1 MKAWHFTA
9 GDRLRDG
16 RPVPPVGEWL
26 EHAGAVVPCSSGLH
40 ASRRLIDALS
50 YAPGGML
57 HRVEIG
63 GTMLPHGDDKHAASR
78 RRALWSLDATA
89 VLLRFARREALD
101 VAHLWDA
108 PEIVLRYL
116 RTGDASIRTAAYAA
130 AHAAAWDAARSAA
143 LDAAGDAALDAARAT
158 ALGVARTAALGVARA
173 AAWDAARA
181 TALGVARAAAW
192 DAARSAALDAA
203 RTAALGVAR
212 AAAWTAAGDA
222 AWAVARG
229 RQNRRITSMVMAERV
244 RLIGGAR

>member
-63 GTMLPHGDDKHAASR
+63 GTMLPHGGDKHAASR

-116 RTGDASIRTAAYAA
+116 RTGDASIRTAA
-130 AHAAAWDAARSAA
+130 
-143 LDAAGDAALDAARAT
+143 GT
-158 ALGVARTAALGVARA
+158 
-173 AAWDAARA
+173 
-181 TALGVARAAAW
+181 
-192 DAARSAALDAA
+192 AALDAA
-203 RTAALGVAR
+203 RTAAGAAARTAAGAAAGAAARTAAGDAAWAVAR
-212 AAAWTAAGDA
+212 TAAGAAARTAAGDAAWAAAGDA

-244 RLIGGAR
+244 RLIGGGR